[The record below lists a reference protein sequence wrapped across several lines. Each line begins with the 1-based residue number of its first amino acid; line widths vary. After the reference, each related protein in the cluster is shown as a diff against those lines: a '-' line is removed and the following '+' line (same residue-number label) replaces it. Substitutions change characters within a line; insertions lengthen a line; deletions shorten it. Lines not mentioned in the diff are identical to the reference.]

1 MRQFRLHALRI
12 ACAESKSDVAG
23 AQKIPSALAP
33 RRADSPELTMGTL
46 NVGNIDRGLRIL
58 LGLALLGLSLS
69 GVIGYWGLIGLVPLL
84 TGAIA
89 SCPLYSLFGV
99 STCKR

>member
-1 MRQFRLHALRI
+1 
-12 ACAESKSDVAG
+12 
-23 AQKIPSALAP
+23 
-33 RRADSPELTMGTL
+33 MGHL
-46 NVGNIDRGLRIL
+46 NIGNVGNIDRGLRIFL
-58 LGLALLGLSLS
+58 GLGLIGLALA
-69 GVIGYWGLIGLVPLL
+69 GVIGYWGWIGLVPLL

>member
-1 MRQFRLHALRI
+1 
-12 ACAESKSDVAG
+12 
-23 AQKIPSALAP
+23 
-33 RRADSPELTMGTL
+33 MGTL

-58 LGLALLGLSLS
+58 LGLALVGLTLA
-69 GVIGYWGLIGLVPLL
+69 GTIGYWGLIGLVPLL

-89 SCPLYSLFGV
+89 SCPLYSVFGV

>member
-1 MRQFRLHALRI
+1 
-12 ACAESKSDVAG
+12 
-23 AQKIPSALAP
+23 
-33 RRADSPELTMGTL
+33 MGSL

-58 LGLALLGLSLS
+58 LGVALIGLALA
-69 GVIGYWGLIGLVPLL
+69 GVIGYWGFIGLVPLL

-89 SCPLYSLFGV
+89 SCPLYSLFGM